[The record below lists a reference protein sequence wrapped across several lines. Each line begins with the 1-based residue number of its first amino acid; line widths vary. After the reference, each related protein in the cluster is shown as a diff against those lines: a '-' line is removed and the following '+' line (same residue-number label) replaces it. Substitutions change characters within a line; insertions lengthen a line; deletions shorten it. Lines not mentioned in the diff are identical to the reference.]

1 MKRDKYLV
9 NLRPV
14 INSINAEFSIS
25 EHEKFQNEV
34 IRPIIKFQNNLI
46 VKIFKNYTLKKKI
59 NLKSLSAKNKL
70 EKITSILKNDRI
82 LIFELKCIIIA
93 FFTTTEYEKYTSMKP
108 EINKRLI
115 QIIRERIISIY

>member
-46 VKIFKNYTLKKKI
+46 VKIFKNYTHKKKI